1 MLRYNN
7 VWTGLTN
14 VDYVQ
19 SRARQSSPMVLDVA
33 FVMCEVRDGSVVM
46 MIRSWIQRRR
56 KMKIR
61 NKAKQCDHCDA
72 IAMSQSLSSSSS
84 SLLWSCVVGVPLTIP
99 VVLTIRLLFA
109 QRQSGAEESKTVT
122 TTAASSSILAYLMMG
137 FIGYVATVR
146 LVPHIKQYTLRKG
159 IFGKDLGKRGTAT
172 ADVPM

>member
-1 MLRYNN
+1 
-7 VWTGLTN
+7 
-14 VDYVQ
+14 
-19 SRARQSSPMVLDVA
+19 
-33 FVMCEVRDGSVVM
+33 
-46 MIRSWIQRRR
+46 
-56 KMKIR
+56 
-61 NKAKQCDHCDA
+61 
-72 IAMSQSLSSSSS
+72 MSQCLSSSSS
-84 SLLWSCVVGVPLTIP
+84 SLLWRCVVGVPLTIP

-109 QRQSGAEESKTVT
+109 QRQSSAAESKTV

>member
-1 MLRYNN
+1 
-7 VWTGLTN
+7 
-14 VDYVQ
+14 
-19 SRARQSSPMVLDVA
+19 
-33 FVMCEVRDGSVVM
+33 
-46 MIRSWIQRRR
+46 MIRSWIQRPR

-61 NKAKQCDHCDA
+61 KKTKKNNAVDA

-84 SLLWSCVVGVPLTIP
+84 SLLWSYVVGVPLTIP
-99 VVLTIRLLFA
+99 VVLIIRLMFA
-109 QRQSGAEESKTVT
+109 QGQQSGADEESKKTAA

-137 FIGYVATVR
+137 FVGYMATVR

>member
-1 MLRYNN
+1 
-7 VWTGLTN
+7 
-14 VDYVQ
+14 
-19 SRARQSSPMVLDVA
+19 
-33 FVMCEVRDGSVVM
+33 
-46 MIRSWIQRRR
+46 
-56 KMKIR
+56 
-61 NKAKQCDHCDA
+61 
-72 IAMSQSLSSSSS
+72 MSQSLSSSSSS

-109 QRQSGAEESKTVT
+109 QRQQSGAEEESQTVT